1 MINKSSTICVDTNL
15 VLRTLLGGPYQD
27 EVDEQWEI
35 WLKNDVN
42 FIAPPLFAFEATSV
56 IWQHVF
62 NKLISLEKG
71 QRAFQKVFDQGIHF
85 EYPPDLHK
93 HAWEVAKQFN
103 LHAAYDAHFV
113 ALAAHFGCE
122 FWTLDRK
129 LYQALSTKLPWVHIM
144 PESN

>member
-1 MINKSSTICVDTNL
+1 MTNNLSLICVDTNL
-15 VLRTLLGGPYQD
+15 VLKILLGGPNRQQ
-27 EVDEQWEI
+27 VREQWNQ
-35 WLKNDVN
+35 WVKRGVT

-71 QRAFQKVFDQGIHF
+71 QQAFQKVFDQGIHF

-113 ALAAHFGCE
+113 ALAAHFSCE
-122 FWTLDRK
+122 FWTLDRR
-129 LYQALSTKLPWVHIM
+129 LYQALSTKLPWVHTIS
-144 PESN
+144 ENN